1 MRIKTNVG
9 RYVHILSGHFITYMN
24 IEFQTLTAAP
34 LFTNNDYC
42 MMMIDNDE
50 VDGLCFCND
59 DNNILQ

>member
-1 MRIKTNVG
+1 
-9 RYVHILSGHFITYMN
+9 MN

-34 LFTNNDYC
+34 LFTNNDYY

-59 DNNILQ
+59 DDNILQ